1 MIAMNQISKR
11 IGNKSIVQ
19 DVSFSLKTNQIT
31 ALLGKNG
38 AGKTTILHL
47 LAGIMSPSDGKITG
61 RERTKIGFLPQYPVF
76 PDWMTALEYVVYSVQ
91 LSGLSKQQA
100 VEESHKFLEIV
111 GLEKAKDQMI
121 SKFSGGMKQRLG
133 LAQAVVHEPQVLLL
147 DEPMSALDPEGRS
160 DVQTLLQQ
168 FKETMTILYS
178 THILHDAEQLAED
191 VLMLQDGNVIAHQ
204 PLQELLDNLP
214 TKGVVIETNKS
225 LETWAQ
231 YFHQQF
237 PSATIEADAI
247 LPEWKGRMQN
257 VTLSK
262 VYSITNLNSFVFKK
276 TDQPWTPILRR
287 FQANETRYDY

>member
-1 MIAMNQISKR
+1 MIAMSKISKR
-11 IGNKSIVQ
+11 IANKSIVQ

-47 LAGIMSPSDGKITG
+47 LAGIMSPSDGKITV

-76 PDWMTALEYVVYSVQ
+76 PDWMTASEYVVYSAQ
-91 LSGLSKQQA
+91 LSGLSKQRA
-100 VEESHKFLEIV
+100 VEKASNFLDIV
-111 GLEKAKDQMI
+111 GLEKAKGESI

-133 LAQAVVHEPQVLLL
+133 IAQAVVHEPQVLLL

-160 DVQTLLQQ
+160 DVQTLLQK

-204 PLQELLDNLP
+204 PLQELLGNLP
-214 TKGVVIETNKS
+214 SQGVIIETSKS

-231 YFHQQF
+231 HFNQQF

-247 LPEWKGRMQN
+247 LPEWKVKTQN
-257 VTLSK
+257 VSLSK
-262 VYSITNLNSFVFKK
+262 VY
-276 TDQPWTPILRR
+276 
-287 FQANETRYDY
+287 